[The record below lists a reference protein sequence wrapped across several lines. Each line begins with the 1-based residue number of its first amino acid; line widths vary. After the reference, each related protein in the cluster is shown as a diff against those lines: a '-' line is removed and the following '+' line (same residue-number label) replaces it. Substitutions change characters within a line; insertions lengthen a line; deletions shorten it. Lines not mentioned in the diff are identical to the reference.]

1 MVFDQLP
8 KNKNILCIFAHPD
21 DDAFGPSGTIIKL
34 TKENN
39 LYEVFI
45 TNGQSGTNQQTGKKE
60 KKLGKLRKKEAIEG
74 AKIMGVRKVYF
85 LDYLDAHLCNK
96 LYHEVASKI
105 QKIIDN
111 LKINLIITYEPRG
124 VSGHIDHVF
133 VSMVS
138 SFLAKKNKIKIWYY
152 CLSKEQT
159 KNIKNYFIYFPPG
172 YKKNEIDLSVNIN
185 DVIDEK
191 IKAIKCHK
199 TQIKDGNDIIKN
211 ILKNKDLNE
220 YFLIKKV

>member
-1 MVFDQLP
+1 MNFNKLP

-34 TKENN
+34 AKENN
-39 LYEVFI
+39 IYEVFI
-45 TNGQSGTNQQTGKKE
+45 TNGQAGTNQQTGKKE
-60 KKLGKLRKKEAIEG
+60 KKLGELRKKEAIEG
-74 AKIMGVRKVYF
+74 ARIMGIKKVYF
-85 LDYLDAHLCNK
+85 LDYLDANLCNK
-96 LYHEVASKI
+96 LYHEVALKI
-105 QKIIDN
+105 QKLIDD
-111 LKINLIITYEPRG
+111 LKINLIITYELRG

-159 KNIKNYFIYFPPG
+159 KYIKDYFIFFPSG

-185 DVIDEK
+185 DLVDKK
-191 IKAIKCHK
+191 IKVIKCHK
-199 TQIKDGNDIIKN
+199 TQIKDGNNIIKT
-211 ILKNKDLNE
+211 ILKNKNIYE
-220 YFLIKKV
+220 HFLIKKL